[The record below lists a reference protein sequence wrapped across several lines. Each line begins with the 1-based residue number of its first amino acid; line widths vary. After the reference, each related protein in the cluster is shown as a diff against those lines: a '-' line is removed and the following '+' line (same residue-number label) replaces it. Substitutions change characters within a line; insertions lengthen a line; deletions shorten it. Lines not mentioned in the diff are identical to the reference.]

1 MDKAS
6 DKSVIDLYPDGSKCF
21 EFINDLSNIGLMTWD
36 AVYWRVKYLYTYG
49 RNICKNEEL
58 LNFLNGCFNQGL
70 SVNANREL
78 YMDARKIQAALYIS
92 VENFRMA
99 SNCILAVLDITEDI
113 PPEMF
118 LDLTYSEIHTDLL
131 RILKNPTMFFN
142 DLHMA
147 DRYSSLLERQKQ
159 IIKTLLV
166 KAAEA
171 KSKDTNISIDD
182 SSIEKEILSFGLM
195 DSEEYALYKKALS
208 GESITISIPRPE
220 KSYPDKLPTSPNPIS
235 QPEIEG
241 TTGRNKDGLLE
252 IVIFPEDKED
262 EEDWENECFE
272 GREEQI
278 SEQMEANEC
287 VEEVLVV
294 QPDKK
299 SDEQINLKNL
309 ESMLANI
316 MFAVS
321 ENSKQIMAVQN
332 RLQNTSNDAEVQ
344 TIKEE
349 QGRMEAEKTKLLEQL
364 EIAKAQLAKSEEEKS
379 KLAQTVEN
387 QNAIIEEKKTA
398 EFSKEEL
405 LEFSSY
411 ERVIIFDTC
420 AIEHQL
426 DLLDYIK
433 PTEMVRVPKIVLSE
447 LENHK
452 KFFNDKEKQKMGQR
466 AYKEIVKKKVSN
478 AFDFDESYPFLLPD
492 DLQINEVDDARGTV
506 NDKKIFSVAIR
517 YQTHANIPV
526 LLLSDDVSVRGW
538 ANAQHMENMS
548 SEEFVVGRTKCLPE
562 LVEEKPT
569 KEEFLSKKLK
579 CKEYGLSQQEV
590 SLLQS
595 FGIRTIGDLLD
606 KTETDLAFIK
616 YKNGISATKRIAQVQ
631 KSVKRHYDGLFC
643 KEDISIPN

>member
-21 EFINDLSNIGLMTWD
+21 EFINDLSNIGLMSWD

-49 RNICKNEEL
+49 RNICKNDEL
-58 LNFLNGCFNQGL
+58 LNFINGCFNQGL

-78 YMDARKIQAALYIS
+78 YMDARKIQAELYIS

-118 LDLTYSEIHTDLL
+118 LDLTYAEIHTDLL

-147 DRYSSLLERQKQ
+147 DGYSSLLERQKQ
-159 IIKTLLV
+159 IIKTLLI

-171 KSKDTNISIDD
+171 KSKDTNISIDG
-182 SSIEKEILSFGLM
+182 SSIEKEILLFGLM

-208 GESITISIPRPE
+208 GEAITISIPSPE

-235 QPEIEG
+235 ELEIKG

-262 EEDWENECFE
+262 EGDWENECFE

-278 SEQMEANEC
+278 SEQTEANEC

-321 ENSKQIMAVQN
+321 ENSKQIMAVQS

-379 KLAQTVEN
+379 ELAQTVEN

-452 KFFNDKEKQKMGQR
+452 KSFNDKEKQKMGQR

-478 AFDFDESYPFLLPD
+478 AFDFDESYTFLLPD

-548 SEEFVVGRTKCLPE
+548 SEEFVVGRTKFLPE

-616 YKNGISATKRIAQVQ
+616 YKNGISATKRIVQVQ
-631 KSVKRHYDGLFC
+631 KSVKRHYDGLFG
-643 KEDISIPN
+643 EENITVSN